1 MIKAFRKRFTNNRHR
16 IAGSFVRFLSVLF
29 LLSGCGSS
37 GFRSEDIREY
47 DPGKII
53 SEYHSDLDSALLIF
67 PDKATVEKARASFS
81 ASLSRGLF
89 DTDGRI
95 ILDCGYSEDDF
106 AAEVRRLSA
115 VSLTIRNKD
124 EAAEK
129 TILYDES
136 SYHYPAFITI
146 DGFGHTYEYALI
158 RENEREIIYVYLA
171 YPNSRILSE
180 YSDYV
185 KKDTAVYDSKNGSG
199 FSLYNHSF
207 DGGKSWVEF
216 DD

>member
-1 MIKAFRKRFTNNRHR
+1 MIKAIRKRFTNTRHR
-16 IAGSFVRFLSVLF
+16 IAGSFLLLLIVLF

-37 GFRSEDIREY
+37 GFQSEDIREY
-47 DPGKII
+47 DPGKIV
-53 SEYHSDLDSALLIF
+53 SEYHGDLDSALLIF
-67 PDKATVEKARASFS
+67 PDTATAEKAKASFS
-81 ASLSRGLF
+81 VSLSRGLF
-89 DTDGRI
+89 DTDGWI

-106 AAEVRRLSA
+106 AAEIRRLRA
-115 VSLTIRNKD
+115 VSLTIRNRD
-124 EAAEK
+124 EEAEN
-129 TILYDES
+129 TILYDEN
-136 SYHYPAFITI
+136 SYHSPAYITI

-158 RENEREIIYVYLA
+158 REGEREIIYVYLA

-185 KKDTAVYDSKNGSG
+185 KKDTAVYNSKNGSG